1 MKLWN
6 KDGDSNNKVDNF
18 TVGDDRKN
26 DLEIAKY
33 DCIASIS
40 HAKMLNKIGILDSQ
54 ELKKI
59 KSVLNKIK
67 DDAEKGSLEIENEFE
82 DIHSKIEFILVDK
95 LGEIGKKIHTGRSR
109 NDQVLVAMHLFLI
122 DSLND
127 IKSQVVSLF
136 DVLMK
141 LSNSHKDKLMP
152 GYTHLQVAMPSSFG
166 LWFSA
171 YAESL
176 IDDIIFINSAIKVL
190 DQNPLGSAAG
200 FGSSFNIDRNFTT
213 KDLGFKFLKIN
224 SISAQMNRGKIEK
237 STSICLSMIA
247 STISKLS
254 MDICLYMGQD
264 YNFISFP
271 KELTTGS
278 SIMPHKKNPDI
289 FEIIRG
295 KSNLIQSLPNQ
306 FIILT
311 SNLPS
316 GYHREFQLTKGPIIS
331 GIKELKSC
339 IRMMID
345 ALPKIIVSD
354 KIINQ
359 DKYKYVYTVDTIN
372 NKVQKGESFRNAYKT
387 LIDEIESDKYKKPKS
402 VNYSHIGSI
411 GNLSL
416 ELIKEKLKHFLKV

>member
-6 KDGDSNNKVDNF
+6 KDGNSNNKVDNF
-18 TVGDDRKN
+18 TVGEDRKN

-40 HAKMLNKIGILDSQ
+40 HAKMLNKIGIINAQ

-127 IKSQVVSLF
+127 IKSLVVSLF

-271 KELTTGS
+271 KDLTTGS

-416 ELIKEKLKHFLKV
+416 ELIKE

>member
-1 MKLWN
+1 
-6 KDGDSNNKVDNF
+6 
-18 TVGDDRKN
+18 
-26 DLEIAKY
+26 
-33 DCIASIS
+33 
-40 HAKMLNKIGILDSQ
+40 
-54 ELKKI
+54 
-59 KSVLNKIK
+59 
-67 DDAEKGSLEIENEFE
+67 
-82 DIHSKIEFILVDK
+82 
-95 LGEIGKKIHTGRSR
+95 
-109 NDQVLVAMHLFLI
+109 MHLFLI

-127 IKSQVVSLF
+127 IKSLVVSLF

-271 KELTTGS
+271 KDLTTGS

-416 ELIKEKLKHFLKV
+416 ELIKE

>member
-6 KDGDSNNKVDNF
+6 KDGNSNNKVDNF
-18 TVGDDRKN
+18 TVGEDRKN

-127 IKSQVVSLF
+127 IKSLVVSLF

-271 KELTTGS
+271 KDLTTGS

>member
-6 KDGDSNNKVDNF
+6 KDGNSNNKVDNF
-18 TVGDDRKN
+18 TVGEDRKN

-40 HAKMLNKIGILDSQ
+40 HAKMLNKIGIINAQ

-127 IKSQVVSLF
+127 IKSLVVSLF

-295 KSNLIQSLPNQ
+295 KSNLIQRLPNQ

-316 GYHREFQLTKGPIIS
+316 GYHREFQLTKGPIIN

>member
-6 KDGDSNNKVDNF
+6 KDGNSNNKVDNF
-18 TVGDDRKN
+18 TVGEDRKN

-127 IKSQVVSLF
+127 IKSLVVSLF

>member
-6 KDGDSNNKVDNF
+6 KDGNSNNKVDNF
-18 TVGDDRKN
+18 TVGEDRKN

-40 HAKMLNKIGILDSQ
+40 HAKMLNKIGIINAQ

-127 IKSQVVSLF
+127 IKSLVVSLF

-345 ALPKIIVSD
+345 TLPKIIVSD

>member
-6 KDGDSNNKVDNF
+6 KDGNSNNKVDNF
-18 TVGDDRKN
+18 TVGEDRKN

-40 HAKMLNKIGILDSQ
+40 HAKMLNKIGIINAQ

-109 NDQVLVAMHLFLI
+109 NDQVLVAMHLFLL

-127 IKSQVVSLF
+127 IKSLVVSLF

-237 STSICLSMIA
+237 STSICLGMIA

-316 GYHREFQLTKGPIIS
+316 GYHREFQLTKGPIIN

-339 IRMMID
+339 LRMMID
-345 ALPKIIVSD
+345 TLPKIIVSD

-359 DKYKYVYTVDTIN
+359 DKYKYVYTVDTIS

-387 LIDEIESDKYKKPKS
+387 LIDEINSDKYKKPKS
-402 VNYSHIGSI
+402 VKYSHIGSI

-416 ELIKEKLKHFLKV
+416 ELIKEKLKHFLKA

>member
-6 KDGDSNNKVDNF
+6 KDGNSNNKVDNF
-18 TVGDDRKN
+18 TVGEDRKN

-40 HAKMLNKIGILDSQ
+40 HAKMLNKIGIINAQ

-82 DIHSKIEFILVDK
+82 DIHSKIEFVLVDK

-109 NDQVLVAMHLFLI
+109 NDQVLVAMHLFLL

-127 IKSQVVSLF
+127 IKSLVVSLF

-289 FEIIRG
+289 FEIVRG

>member
-6 KDGDSNNKVDNF
+6 KDGNSNNKVDNF
-18 TVGDDRKN
+18 TVGEDRKN

-82 DIHSKIEFILVDK
+82 DIHSKIEFVLVDK

-127 IKSQVVSLF
+127 IKSLVVSLF

-271 KELTTGS
+271 KDLTTGS

>member
-6 KDGDSNNKVDNF
+6 KDGNSNNKVDNF
-18 TVGDDRKN
+18 TVGEDRKN

-82 DIHSKIEFILVDK
+82 DIHSKIEFVLVDK

-109 NDQVLVAMHLFLI
+109 NDQVLVAMHLFLL

-127 IKSQVVSLF
+127 IKSLVVSLF

-141 LSNSHKDKLMP
+141 LSKSHKDKLMP

-200 FGSSFNIDRNFTT
+200 FGSSFNIDRNYTT

-271 KELTTGS
+271 KDLTTGS

-316 GYHREFQLTKGPIIS
+316 GYHREFQLTKGPIIN

-339 IRMMID
+339 IGMMID

-354 KIINQ
+354 KIIDQ

-387 LIDEIESDKYKKPKS
+387 LIDEINSDKYKKPKS
-402 VNYSHIGSI
+402 VKYSHIGSI

-416 ELIKEKLKHFLKV
+416 ELIKEKLKHFLKA

>member
-6 KDGDSNNKVDNF
+6 KDGNSNNKVDNF
-18 TVGDDRKN
+18 TVGEDRKN

-109 NDQVLVAMHLFLI
+109 NDQVLVAMHLFLL

-127 IKSQVVSLF
+127 IKSLVVSLF

>member
-1 MKLWN
+1 MKLLN
-6 KDGDSNNKVDNF
+6 KDGNSNNKVDNF
-18 TVGDDRKN
+18 TVGEDRKN

-67 DDAEKGSLEIENEFE
+67 DDAEKGILEIENEFE

-109 NDQVLVAMHLFLI
+109 NDQVLVAMHLFLL

-127 IKSQVVSLF
+127 IKSLVVSLF

-141 LSNSHKDKLMP
+141 LSKSHKDKLMP

-271 KELTTGS
+271 KDLTTGS

-316 GYHREFQLTKGPIIS
+316 GYHREFQLTKGPIIN

-339 IRMMID
+339 IKMMID

-354 KIINQ
+354 KIIDQ

-387 LIDEIESDKYKKPKS
+387 LIDEIKFNKYKKPKS
-402 VNYSHIGSI
+402 INYSHIGSI

-416 ELIKEKLKHFLKV
+416 ELIKEKLKHFLKA

>member
-6 KDGDSNNKVDNF
+6 KDGNSNNKVDNF
-18 TVGDDRKN
+18 TVGEDRKN

-40 HAKMLNKIGILDSQ
+40 HAKMLNKIGIINAQ

-127 IKSQVVSLF
+127 IKSLVVSLF

>member
-6 KDGDSNNKVDNF
+6 KDGNSNNKVENF
-18 TVGDDRKN
+18 TVGEDRKN

-127 IKSQVVSLF
+127 IKSLVVSLF

-271 KELTTGS
+271 KDLTTGS

-416 ELIKEKLKHFLKV
+416 ELIKE

>member
-6 KDGDSNNKVDNF
+6 KDGNSNNKVDNF
-18 TVGDDRKN
+18 TVGEDRKN

-40 HAKMLNKIGILDSQ
+40 HAKMLNKIGIIDSQ

-67 DDAEKGSLEIENEFE
+67 DDAEKGILEIENEFE
-82 DIHSKIEFILVDK
+82 DIHSKIEFVLVDK

-109 NDQVLVAMHLFLI
+109 NDQVLVAMHLFLL

-127 IKSQVVSLF
+127 IKNLVVSLF

-271 KELTTGS
+271 KDLTTGS

-316 GYHREFQLTKGPIIS
+316 GYHREFQLTKGPIIN

-345 ALPKIIVSD
+345 TLPKIIVSD

>member
-6 KDGDSNNKVDNF
+6 KDGNSNNKVDNF
-18 TVGDDRKN
+18 TVGEDRKN

-40 HAKMLNKIGILDSQ
+40 HAKMLNKIGIINAQ

-127 IKSQVVSLF
+127 IKSLVVSLF

-316 GYHREFQLTKGPIIS
+316 GYHREFQLTKGPIIN

-345 ALPKIIVSD
+345 TLPKIIVSD

-387 LIDEIESDKYKKPKS
+387 LIDEIKSDKYKKPKS
-402 VNYSHIGSI
+402 VNYNHIGSI

-416 ELIKEKLKHFLKV
+416 ELIKEKLKYFLKA

>member
-1 MKLWN
+1 
-6 KDGDSNNKVDNF
+6 
-18 TVGDDRKN
+18 
-26 DLEIAKY
+26 
-33 DCIASIS
+33 
-40 HAKMLNKIGILDSQ
+40 
-54 ELKKI
+54 
-59 KSVLNKIK
+59 
-67 DDAEKGSLEIENEFE
+67 
-82 DIHSKIEFILVDK
+82 
-95 LGEIGKKIHTGRSR
+95 
-109 NDQVLVAMHLFLI
+109 MHLFLI

-127 IKSQVVSLF
+127 IKSLVVSLF

-271 KELTTGS
+271 KDLTTGS

-316 GYHREFQLTKGPIIS
+316 GYHREFQLTKGPIIN

-339 IRMMID
+339 IGMMID

-354 KIINQ
+354 KIIDQ

-387 LIDEIESDKYKKPKS
+387 LIDEINSDKYKKPKS
-402 VNYSHIGSI
+402 VKYSHIGSI

-416 ELIKEKLKHFLKV
+416 ELIKEKLKHFLKA

>member
-6 KDGDSNNKVDNF
+6 KDGNSNNKVDNF
-18 TVGDDRKN
+18 TVGEDRKN

-40 HAKMLNKIGILDSQ
+40 HAKMLNKIGIINAQ

-127 IKSQVVSLF
+127 IKSLVVSLF

-237 STSICLSMIA
+237 STSICLGMIA

-416 ELIKEKLKHFLKV
+416 ELIKEKLKYFLKA

>member
-6 KDGDSNNKVDNF
+6 KDGNSNNKVDNF
-18 TVGDDRKN
+18 TVGEDRKN

-40 HAKMLNKIGILDSQ
+40 HAKMLNKIGIINAQ

-82 DIHSKIEFILVDK
+82 DIHSKIEFVLVDK

-109 NDQVLVAMHLFLI
+109 NDQVLVAMHLFLL

-127 IKSQVVSLF
+127 IKSLVVSLF

-200 FGSSFNIDRNFTT
+200 FGSSFNIDRNYTT

-316 GYHREFQLTKGPIIS
+316 GYHREFQLTKGPIIN

-339 IRMMID
+339 IGMMID

-354 KIINQ
+354 KVIDQ

-372 NKVQKGESFRNAYKT
+372 NKVQKGDSFRNAYKT
-387 LIDEIESDKYKKPKS
+387 LIDEIKSDKYKKPKS
-402 VNYSHIGSI
+402 VKYSHIGSI

-416 ELIKEKLKHFLKV
+416 ELIKEKLKHFLKA

>member
-6 KDGDSNNKVDNF
+6 KDGNSNNKVDNF
-18 TVGDDRKN
+18 TVGEDRKN

-40 HAKMLNKIGILDSQ
+40 HAKMLNKIGIINAQ

-127 IKSQVVSLF
+127 IKSLVVSLF

-271 KELTTGS
+271 KDLTTGS

>member
-6 KDGDSNNKVDNF
+6 KDGNSNNKVDNF
-18 TVGDDRKN
+18 TVGEDRKN

-82 DIHSKIEFILVDK
+82 DIHSKIEFVLVDK

-109 NDQVLVAMHLFLI
+109 NDQVLVAMHLFLL

-127 IKSQVVSLF
+127 IKSLVVSLF

>member
-6 KDGDSNNKVDNF
+6 KEGGSNKRIDDF
-18 TVGDDRKN
+18 TIGEDRNN
-26 DLEIAKY
+26 DLQIAKY

-40 HAKMLNKIGILDSQ
+40 HAKMLNKIGVLNKK

-59 KSVLNKIK
+59 EHILNKLR
-67 DDAEKGSLEIENEFE
+67 DEAEKRILKIEDEFE
-82 DIHSKIEFILVDK
+82 DIHSKIEFVLVNE

-109 NDQVLVAMHLFLI
+109 NDQVLVAMHLFLK

-127 IKSQVVSLF
+127 IKKLVVKLF
-136 DVLMK
+136 DVLIK
-141 LSNSHKDKLMP
+141 LSISHKDKLMP
-152 GYTHLQVAMPSSFG
+152 GYTHLQAAMPSSFG

-176 IDDIIFINSAIKVL
+176 IDDIIYINSAIKVL

-200 FGSSFNIDRNFTT
+200 FGSSFDIDRNFTT
-213 KDLGFKFLKIN
+213 KDLDFKFLKIN

-237 STSICLSMIA
+237 STSLSLSMIA

-271 KELTTGS
+271 DELTTGS

-295 KSNLIQSLPNQ
+295 KSNFIQSLPNK
-306 FIILT
+306 FAILT

-316 GYHREFQLTKGPIIS
+316 GYHREFQLTKGPIIN

-339 IRMMID
+339 LEMLIYC
-345 ALPKIIVSD
+345 LPKINVSD
-354 KIINQ
+354 EIIYKE
-359 DKYKYVYTVDTIN
+359 KYKYIFTVETIN
-372 NKVQKGESFRNAYKT
+372 DMVKKGESFRDAYKK
-387 LIDEIESDKYKKPKS
+387 LNKEIKSDNFKKPKN
-402 VNYSHIGSI
+402 VVYSHIGSI

-416 ELIKEKLKHFLKV
+416 DLIKEKLKYFLNS

>member
-6 KDGDSNNKVDNF
+6 KDGNSNNKVDNF
-18 TVGDDRKN
+18 TVGEDRKN

-127 IKSQVVSLF
+127 IKSLVVSLF

-271 KELTTGS
+271 KDLTTGS

-416 ELIKEKLKHFLKV
+416 ELIKEKLKHFLKL